1 MSRVVAYAACFTAAL
16 ALAGAATPA
25 IAGAKKKSQKT
36 VARVHGKPVGG
47 YSYSTPE
54 AITDHRD
61 TSILRDPNIGGQ
73 GGPFDSGYFFD
84 STITR
89 IGSESPYLN

>member
-1 MSRVVAYAACFTAAL
+1 MHRVLAYAACFTAAL
-16 ALAGAATPA
+16 LLAANATPA
-25 IAGAKKKSQKT
+25 MAGAKKKAHRT

-47 YSYSTPE
+47 YSHSAPE
-54 AITDHRD
+54 AITDFRD
-61 TSILRDPNIGGQ
+61 RSILRDPNIDGQ

-89 IGSESPYLN
+89 IGSDSPYLN